1 MYVVNRGGLNSSDL
15 FVVLFFFFKQKTAYE
30 RRISV
35 WSSDVCSSDLGV
47 LRPALRGRGRSTV
60 LRACGQRRQEQRGG
74 TGQEKR
80 TGETKGSPRGRIGH
94 SPILSPPNLAGH

>member
-1 MYVVNRGGLNSSDL
+1 MMRVTTESTRTNTL
-15 FVVLFFFFKQKTAYE
+15 FPVQTVFRSGVKP
-30 RRISV
+30 V
-35 WSSDVCSSDLGV
+35 GV
-47 LRPALRGRGRSTV
+47 LRPDLRGRGRSTV

-94 SPILSPPNLAGH
+94 SPILSPPNLADRKSTRLNSSH